1 MGHCDHSQR
10 PGVRMVSDQM
20 MVGAGGSFG
29 AELERLCT
37 SMLCKISRSDLLL
50 RVHGSFDLPCNW
62 TIWDN

>member
-1 MGHCDHSQR
+1 
-10 PGVRMVSDQM
+10 MVSDQM